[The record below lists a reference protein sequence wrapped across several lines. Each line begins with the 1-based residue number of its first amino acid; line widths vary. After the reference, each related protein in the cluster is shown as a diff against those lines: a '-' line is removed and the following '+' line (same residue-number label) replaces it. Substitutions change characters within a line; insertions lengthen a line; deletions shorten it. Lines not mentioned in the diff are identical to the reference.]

1 MKNTIMI
8 LGACSLATT
17 GCAVTKL
24 DPAAANVTTISAAA
38 AAQCTYIDTISANNM
53 NTLSKDPQA
62 DARARAY
69 NQVAKLGGN
78 SLQIT
83 DTDTQV
89 SSSGIG
95 SIFTITG
102 SVYRC
107 P

>member
-1 MKNTIMI
+1 MKYLIAI
-8 LGACSLATT
+8 LSAGSLATA

-24 DPAAANVTTISAAA
+24 DPAAANVSTISAEAA
-38 AAQCTYIDTISANNM
+38 IRCDYIDTISVHNM